1 MSAEDLVQEVLT
13 QLLDLDDQQL
23 TPELALAELPG
34 WDSVNALRVLMFL
47 ERQAGAALDF
57 EAYSAGRTLADLI
70 AVTAQALGVV
80 EGSPA

>member
-1 MSAEDLVQEVLT
+1 MSAEALVLDVLT

-23 TPELALAELPG
+23 APELELAALPG

-70 AVTAQALGVV
+70 AVTEQALSIVN
-80 EGSPA
+80 GSPA